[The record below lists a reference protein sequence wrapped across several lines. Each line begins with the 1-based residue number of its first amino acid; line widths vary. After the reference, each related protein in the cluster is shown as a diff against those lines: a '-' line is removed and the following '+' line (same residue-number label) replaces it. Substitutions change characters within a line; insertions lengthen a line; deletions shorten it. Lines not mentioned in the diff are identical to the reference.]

1 MQELP
6 ERRSGKLQEGKRERG
21 FNGVTQLSVSRSH
34 AVLKEKKIFLGIFWA
49 SRWKGRRSGTGAE
62 RPRSVCPLS
71 TWQLC
76 TWAALSLS
84 AWHHVLEITAWFPH
98 RSPA

>member
-34 AVLKEKKIFLGIFWA
+34 AVLKEKKNISGHLLGIPLEGKAFWD
-49 SRWKGRRSGTGAE
+49 W
-62 RPRSVCPLS
+62 C
-71 TWQLC
+71 
-76 TWAALSLS
+76 
-84 AWHHVLEITAWFPH
+84 
-98 RSPA
+98 